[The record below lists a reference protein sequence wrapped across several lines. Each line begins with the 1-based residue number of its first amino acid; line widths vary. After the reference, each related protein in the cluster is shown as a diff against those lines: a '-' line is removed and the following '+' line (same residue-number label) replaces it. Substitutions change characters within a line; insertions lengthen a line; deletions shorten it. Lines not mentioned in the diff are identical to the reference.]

1 MAQAPATSK
10 TRRRLLEWGAGTLGS
25 NWLLTRRKLHPAEKA
40 ALKLRMLGRLPG
52 KPKEPHFAI
61 LIPLVGPGDV
71 GDWDAVTRRLT
82 RTVESFKRQEYRRWT
97 AFVCCQERPPLP
109 WSSHLRYTPFRD
121 AVEGN
126 DKWAKLR
133 TLAKAMTELRDDDPQ
148 GFAMSFDADDLLADG
163 QLANM
168 AQRKTSGGHLVTQGY
183 VADIGEDRI
192 ALARPQSVSQPGQ
205 KAFWKLCGSSAAFRY
220 DLRHGMKTE
229 LAFLAAALSHEHRMF
244 PHLAALSGRPL
255 RPLDD
260 PAVLYLLNH
269 GENFGA
275 RRGRTEF
282 KQRFAN
288 RFEITDPDQL
298 DEIRTKFP
306 PF

>member
-25 NWLLTRRKLHPAEKA
+25 NWLLTRRKLHPSEQA
-40 ALKLRMLGRLPG
+40 ALRLRMLGRLPR
-52 KPKEPHFAI
+52 KLKDPHFAI

-71 GDWDAVTRRLT
+71 GDWDAVTQRLT
-82 RTVESFKRQEYRRWT
+82 RTIESFKRQDYRRWT
-97 AFVCCQERPPLP
+97 AFVCCQERPSLP
-109 WSSHLRYTPFRD
+109 WSSRLRYVPFRD
-121 AVEGN
+121 KIEGN

-133 TLAKAMTELRDDDPQ
+133 TLAKGMSELRDDEPQ
-148 GFAMSFDADDLLADG
+148 GFVMSFDADDLLADG
-163 QLANM
+163 QLTAM
-168 AQRKTSGGHLVTQGY
+168 ATRKTPGGHLVSQGY
-183 VADIGEDRI
+183 VADIGADRI
-192 ALARPQSVSQPGQ
+192 ALARPQSLSEPGQ

-220 DLRHGMKTE
+220 DLKHGMKTE

-255 RPLDD
+255 KPLED

-282 KQRFAN
+282 KQRFAS
-288 RFEITDPDQL
+288 RFEIRDPAQL
-298 DEIRTKFP
+298 AAVKAAFP